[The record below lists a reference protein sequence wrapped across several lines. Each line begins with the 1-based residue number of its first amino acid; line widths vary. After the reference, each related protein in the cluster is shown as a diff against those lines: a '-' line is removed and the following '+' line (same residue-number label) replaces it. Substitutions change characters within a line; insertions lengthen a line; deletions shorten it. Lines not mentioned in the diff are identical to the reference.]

1 MVNENNPCDEINF
14 DDLRNLLSKEFD
26 KQQILIFTNL
36 AKVDIDHKADVDR
49 QIEGYKREATR
60 QIEGYKLEVTK
71 QIDKVHKKIVGWT
84 WVLIIAVIAIIV
96 SITISYI
103 IITNHYDKFLSD
115 VFVKEQRDA
124 ERNNKGTTRTI
135 PMPKTDAQIDSAENE
150 ILSTIKK

>member
-1 MVNENNPCDEINF
+1 MVNENNPYDKINF

-26 KQQILIFTNL
+26 KQQTLIFTQL

-49 QIEGYKREATR
+49 QIEGYKTEATR
-60 QIEGYKLEVTK
+60 QIEGYKLEVIK
-71 QIDKVHKKIVGWT
+71 QIDKVHKKIVGWP
-84 WVLIIAVIAIIV
+84 WVIIIAILAIIL

-124 ERNNKGTTRTI
+124 EKADKGTTRTI

>member
-1 MVNENNPCDEINF
+1 MVNENNPYDKINF

-26 KQQILIFTNL
+26 KQQTLIFTQL
-36 AKVDIDHKADVDR
+36 AKVDIDHKADVD
-49 QIEGYKREATR
+49 R

-84 WVLIIAVIAIIV
+84 WIIIIATFAIIL

-124 ERNNKGTTRTI
+124 EKADKGTTRTI